1 MSRLAKVVLA
11 VLAVLGVAACL
22 VGALGVGL
30 YLLPDAMCANEPL
43 GEALSPDGARK
54 AVVFQRDCG
63 ATTGFSTQV
72 SVIASSSTL
81 DNSSGNVFVADTDR
95 GGAPAGPG
103 GGPWVSVHWRAP
115 DQLLV
120 RHHANARVFKAELQ
134 FRAVHI
140 RYEYHA
146 GPSGVSASGQ

>member
-1 MSRLAKVVLA
+1 MPRLAKV

-22 VGALGVGL
+22 VGALGVSL
-30 YLLPDAMCANEPL
+30 YVLPDAMCANEPL
-43 GEALSPDGARK
+43 GEVLSPDGARK

-72 SVIASSSTL
+72 SVIASSSSTL
-81 DNSSGNVFVADTDR
+81 DNSSGNVFVADTDH
-95 GGAPAGPG
+95 GSASAGPG
-103 GGPWVSVHWRAP
+103 GGPWVSVHWLAP

-120 RHHANARVFKAELQ
+120 RHQANARVFKAELQ

-140 RYEYHA
+140 RYEHHA